1 MSAMRQDETKIQDE
15 LRLEYDLRTLQVRK
29 VGAERTH
36 LKNIEARWSPSGFR
50 FREYSS
56 SGSENE

>member
-1 MSAMRQDETKIQDE
+1 MRKDKTKIQDE

-50 FREYSS
+50 FREHNSTET
-56 SGSENE
+56 ENE